1 VSPLEIAGLCFLAL
15 FVLGGAL
22 GTVLSKNLVHSVLWL
37 ALVLV
42 ATAGLYARLCAGFLA
57 GAQVLLYAG
66 GVITL
71 AIFAVMLSSRM
82 QGGPILHGSQKQGR
96 GALAALAVGG
106 LLVGGRRRGRTRALV
121 PGRVRA
127 ALRGA
132 LGAARRGDDRRA
144 HDRAQ
149 GGPVSDV
156 QFCLLLAAL
165 LFAIGV
171 FGLLT
176 RRNAIG
182 VLLSIE
188 LMANAVN
195 INLVAFSRI
204 HGGAAGQV
212 FALFAIALT
221 VAEVSVGL
229 ALVILMA
236 RQRRTIDIGE
246 ASDLHG

>member
-1 VSPLEIAGLCFLAL
+1 
-15 FVLGGAL
+15 
-22 GTVLSKNLVHSVLWL
+22 
-37 ALVLV
+37 
-42 ATAGLYARLCAGFLA
+42 
-57 GAQVLLYAG
+57 
-66 GVITL
+66 
-71 AIFAVMLSSRM
+71 M
-82 QGGPILHGSQKQGR
+82 
-96 GALAALAVGG
+96 
-106 LLVGGRRRGRTRALV
+106 
-121 PGRVRA
+121 
-127 ALRGA
+127 
-132 LGAARRGDDRRA
+132 
-144 HDRAQ
+144 
-149 GGPVSDV
+149 SDV

-195 INLVAFSRI
+195 INLVAFSRV

-221 VAEVSVGL
+221 VAEVSIGL

-246 ASDLHG
+246 ARDLHG

>member
-1 VSPLEIAGLCFLAL
+1 
-15 FVLGGAL
+15 
-22 GTVLSKNLVHSVLWL
+22 
-37 ALVLV
+37 
-42 ATAGLYARLCAGFLA
+42 
-57 GAQVLLYAG
+57 
-66 GVITL
+66 
-71 AIFAVMLSSRM
+71 M
-82 QGGPILHGSQKQGR
+82 
-96 GALAALAVGG
+96 
-106 LLVGGRRRGRTRALV
+106 
-121 PGRVRA
+121 
-127 ALRGA
+127 
-132 LGAARRGDDRRA
+132 
-144 HDRAQ
+144 
-149 GGPVSDV
+149 SDV

-165 LFAIGV
+165 LFSIGV

-195 INLVAFSRI
+195 INLVAFSRV

-221 VAEVSVGL
+221 VAEVAVGL

-246 ASDLHG
+246 ARDLHG